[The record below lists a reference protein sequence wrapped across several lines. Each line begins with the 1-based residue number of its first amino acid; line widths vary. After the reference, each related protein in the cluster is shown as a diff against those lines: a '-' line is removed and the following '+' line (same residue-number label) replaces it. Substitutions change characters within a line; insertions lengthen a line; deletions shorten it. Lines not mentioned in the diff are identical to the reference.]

1 MGKRKTVVI
10 YGGSFNPPHNSHFS
24 IAEQVLNQYEEI
36 EKVIFA
42 PVSDTYPKDSLIENK
57 HRYNMLKMIT
67 DKNDRLMVSDIDM
80 HGEKSLPTIRVL
92 EEMQKRFPDKEIRAL
107 MGSDNLKDIHT
118 WDRAEELVSKYKFL
132 IMEREPYL
140 VEEIFNENELLK
152 QYKSNFTKI
161 NEGIMTNFNSNY
173 IRNQIKYGK
182 SIRYL
187 VPEQVYQYIEEN
199 KLYRR

>member
-1 MGKRKTVVI
+1 MVTRKSVVI

-24 IAEQVLNQYEEI
+24 IAEQVLNQYEEV

-42 PVSDTYPKDSLIENK
+42 PVSDKYPKSSLIENK
-57 HRYNMLKMIT
+57 HRYNMLKIIT
-67 DKNDRLMVSDIDM
+67 DKNDRFMVSDIDM
-80 HGEKSLPTIRVL
+80 YGEKSLPTIRVL
-92 EEMQKRFPDKEIRAL
+92 EEMQKKFPDKEIMAL
-107 MGSDNLKDIHT
+107 MGSDNLREIHT

-132 IMEREPYL
+132 VMEREPDMIEDIL
-140 VEEIFNENELLK
+140 NENELLK
-152 QYKSNFTKI
+152 CYQSNFTKI
-161 NEGIMTNFNSNY
+161 NQGIKTNFNSNY
-173 IRNQIKYGK
+173 IRNQIKNGK